1 MLRCHL
7 RTLRVSPPEVSLLP
21 SPTSSPSMPSS
32 RGSARRLC
40 PCCHRRMSSLAL
52 DKHTFCFKCRG
63 ADCDN
68 QNRCDEYMSWSL
80 EEMEAYVRL
89 RKTLAGKSRSKKSSC
104 SKPPS
109 SLKTVAPVALS
120 MSDVDGR
127 TADQFESFS
136 QSFDNRFE
144 AFSNSIFD
152 RFNELAQNMSDR
164 LFNLSFVVEPGV
176 PVCTPVHGQDPSLP
190 SPDRTD
196 GCYRQFQELEGD
208 PVPQGSGYAQPS
220 GSGECLDREPSL
232 GPTAAQSQALPFGG
246 SAPAQSRS
254 LPHKQ
259 RVTFDDSAG
268 PSVHLQGR
276 RMTIMIPWFLLPL

>member
-1 MLRCHL
+1 MSFNLENPRFAASSPSD
-7 RTLRVSPPEVSLLP
+7 TLRVSPPEVSPLP

-32 RGSARRLC
+32 GGSARCLC

-89 RKTLAGKSRSKKSSC
+89 RKTLVGSKKSSC

-109 SLKTVAPVALS
+109 SLKTVAPVAPVALS

-127 TADQFESFS
+127 IAGQFESFS

-164 LFNLSFVVEPGV
+164 LFNLSFVVEPGL

-196 GCYRQFQELEGD
+196 GSFRSWKVTQCLKVRAM
-208 PVPQGSGYAQPS
+208 PNPQA
-220 GSGECLDREPSL
+220 L
-232 GPTAAQSQALPFGG
+232 GPE
-246 SAPAQSRS
+246 S
-254 LPHKQ
+254 L
-259 RVTFDDSAG
+259 TF
-268 PSVHLQGR
+268 VLENVLTHILE
-276 RMTIMIPWFLLPL
+276 L